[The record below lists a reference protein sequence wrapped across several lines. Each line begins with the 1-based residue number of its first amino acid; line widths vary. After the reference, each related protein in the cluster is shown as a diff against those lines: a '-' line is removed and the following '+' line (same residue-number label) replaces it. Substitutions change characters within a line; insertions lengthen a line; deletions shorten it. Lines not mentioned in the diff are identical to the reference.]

1 MKLRNFETDTRFLL
15 DTANHRLE
23 IIRDDG
29 LYRHLRMKQ
38 PGTVSLSD
46 AVQPTLT
53 SMNQEFNSEKACR
66 AAFVKIKE
74 VNNGELMLRGV
85 CAPKGDVD

>member
-1 MKLRNFETDTRFLL
+1 MWILFVWL
-15 DTANHRLE
+15 A
-23 IIRDDG
+23 
-29 LYRHLRMKQ
+29 
-38 PGTVSLSD
+38 GTYSVSMSD

-53 SMNQEFNSEKACR
+53 SMNQEFNTESACR

-85 CAPKGDVD
+85 FTPKGANQ

>member
-1 MKLRNFETDTRFLL
+1 MWILFVWL
-15 DTANHRLE
+15 A
-23 IIRDDG
+23 
-29 LYRHLRMKQ
+29 
-38 PGTVSLSD
+38 GTYSVSMSD

-53 SMNQEFNSEKACR
+53 SMNQEFNTESACR

-85 CAPKGDVD
+85 CTPKGANQ

>member
-1 MKLRNFETDTRFLL
+1 MWILL
-15 DTANHRLE
+15 VWL
-23 IIRDDG
+23 G
-29 LYRHLRMKQ
+29 
-38 PGTVSLSD
+38 GTYSVSLSD

-53 SMNQEFNSEKACR
+53 SMNQEFNSESACR

-85 CAPKGDVD
+85 CAPKGEAE

>member
-1 MKLRNFETDTRFLL
+1 MWILFVWLS
-15 DTANHRLE
+15 
-23 IIRDDG
+23 
-29 LYRHLRMKQ
+29 
-38 PGTVSLSD
+38 GTYSVSLSD
-46 AVQPTLT
+46 DVQPTLT

-85 CAPKGDVD
+85 CAPKGESE